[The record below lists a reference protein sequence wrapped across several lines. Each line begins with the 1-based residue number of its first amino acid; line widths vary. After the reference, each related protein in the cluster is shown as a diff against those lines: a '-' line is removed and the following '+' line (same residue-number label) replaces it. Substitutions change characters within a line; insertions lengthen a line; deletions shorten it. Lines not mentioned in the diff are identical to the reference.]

1 MARRFDVRGSKEPFV
16 QEATLS
22 SKKNADKVADKLRT
36 QGKLA
41 RVLPKKEG
49 WQIVTNPNRLPKE
62 LKRNTSTNP
71 IPKPRID
78 PRTSSSTYNQEMV
91 SASRRAK
98 VANDVTEEDYDS
110 IRRFSF
116 LVGTVHLL
124 SGLAMILWAN
134 QDFVITVLSTFAP
147 GPPGCYENGE
157 CSPVIVS
164 NYEAVIAYWIAS
176 FSLLSALFHYLTVLP
191 GVFEVYKGQLE
202 RGINIF
208 RWVEYALSSTIMIL
222 IIMLLSGLTNLSALI
237 GVAGAN
243 VGMILFGWLSEV
255 QNPPGRDKTDWTP
268 FIMGCI
274 VGSFPWI
281 AVYGS
286 IFLNLSQI
294 GADFSEVPDFVW
306 FIIVTQFLLFQ
317 SFAINHALQYTEG
330 VYPNYLFG
338 ERIYIWLS
346 LISKSLLAW
355 SIWANTA
362 VLG

>member
-1 MARRFDVRGSKEPFV
+1 MR
-16 QEATLS
+16 
-22 SKKNADKVADKLRT
+22 N

-41 RVLPKKEG
+41 RVLPKKKG
-49 WQIVTNPNRLPKE
+49 WQVVTNPNRLTKQE
-62 LKRNTSTNP
+62 EILSDMVNP
-71 IPKPRID
+71 QMPKPRISK
-78 PRTSSSTYNQEMV
+78 RSSSIYNQEAIV
-91 SASRRAK
+91 ASRRAQ
-98 VANDVTEEDYDS
+98 VADDVTEEDYDS

-164 NYEAVIAYWIAS
+164 NYEAIIAYWVAS
-176 FSLLSALFHYLTVLP
+176 FSLLSAVFHYLTVLP
-191 GVFEVYKGQLE
+191 GVFEVYKGQLD

-243 VGMILFGWLSEV
+243 IGMILFGWLSEV
-255 QNPPGRDKTDWTP
+255 QNPPDRDRTDWTP

-274 VGSFPWI
+274 VGAFPWI

-294 GADFSEVPDFVW
+294 GADLSEVPDFVW

-317 SFAINHALQYTEG
+317 SFAFNHALQYAEG